1 MTRIRVPLV
10 LSVLIAACDGG
21 GGVVAP
27 PPSGNETEL
36 ELVAAGLSSPVYL
49 TAPRGDPRLFI
60 VEQEGTIRII
70 EGGVVRPQPFLDI
83 RARVQSG
90 GERGLLGLAFHP
102 AYGANGWFYV
112 NYTDTNCDT
121 RIERYQVTADPYVA
135 DPASA
140 ELVLAIAQPFA
151 NHNGGMMAFGP
162 DHALY
167 IATGDGG
174 GSGDPDGNAQ
184 DLSSLLGKILRL
196 DVDTQLPYAIP
207 ADNPFRNVT
216 GARGEIWAY
225 GLRNP
230 WRFSFD
236 FEADRLFIAD
246 VGQNSWE
253 EINVVPASRAGA
265 NYGWN
270 IMEGRHCFGAS
281 SCNTADLTLPVLEY
295 PNGDEGCS
303 VTGGYV
309 YRGEAI
315 PEIRGHYFY
324 SDFCGGWIRS
334 FRVSGN
340 TVTDQQDWDVGNI
353 GMVLSFGEDAAS
365 ELYVLTRGSEGGRV
379 FRFVRSV
386 VR

>member
-1 MTRIRVPLV
+1 MIRIRVPLV
-10 LSVLIAACDGG
+10 LSALVVACEGG

-27 PPSGNETEL
+27 PPAGNETEL
-36 ELVAAGLSSPVYL
+36 ELVADGFNSPVYL

-60 VEQEGTIRII
+60 VEQAGTIRII
-70 EGGVVRPQPFLDI
+70 ENGVVRPQPFLDI
-83 RARVQSG
+83 RGRIQSG
-90 GERGLLGLAFHP
+90 GEQGLLGLAFHP
-102 AYGANGWFYV
+102 SYGGNGWFYV
-112 NYTDTNCDT
+112 NYTDTNGDT

-140 ELVLAIAQPFA
+140 RLVLAIPQPFA
-151 NHNGGMMAFGP
+151 NHNGGMITFGP
-162 DHALY
+162 DGALY

-174 GSGDPDGNAQ
+174 GSGDPGDNGQ
-184 DLSSLLGKILRL
+184 RLSSLLGKILRI
-196 DVDTQLPYAIP
+196 DVDTQEPYAIP
-207 ADNPFRNVT
+207 TDNPFRNVT
-216 GARGEIWAY
+216 AARGEIWAY

-253 EINVVPASRAGA
+253 EINVVPASRAGV
-265 NYGWN
+265 NYGWS
-270 IMEGRHCFGAS
+270 IMEGRHCFNAS
-281 SCNTADLTLPVLEY
+281 GCNTTDMTLPVLEY

-309 YRGEAI
+309 YRGDAI
-315 PEIRGHYFY
+315 PELRGHYFY

-334 FRVSGN
+334 FRVSGS
-340 TVTDQQDWDVGNI
+340 TITDEQEWDVGNI

-365 ELYVLTRGSEGGRV
+365 ELYVLTRGGAGGRV

-386 VR
+386 AQ